1 MAWILVTVAGLLEIV
16 WATAMKQSD
25 GFTRLWPSVI
35 TIVTMLGSFGLLSIA
50 MRSLPLGT
58 AYMVWVGIGAV
69 GAFIAGIILYGEALN
84 PMRIAAAALIVLG
97 MALMKLSTQGPVA

>member
-1 MAWILVTVAGLLEIV
+1 MAWIYVTIAGVLEIV
-16 WATAMKQSD
+16 WATSMKQSD

-69 GAFIAGIILYGEALN
+69 GAFIAGVIIYGEALS
-84 PMRIAAAALIVLG
+84 PMRVAAAGLIIAG
-97 MALMKLSTQGPVA
+97 MALMKLSAQGSAG